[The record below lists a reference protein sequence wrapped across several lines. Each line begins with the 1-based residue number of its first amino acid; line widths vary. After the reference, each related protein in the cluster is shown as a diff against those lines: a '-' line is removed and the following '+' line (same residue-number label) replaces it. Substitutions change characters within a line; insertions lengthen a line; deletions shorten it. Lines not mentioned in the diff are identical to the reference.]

1 MSNMMARAGASQAG
15 VRSLPGS
22 VWNMASRMA
31 GGEGI
36 VNMIDGRP
44 IDAFTSMD
52 L

>member
-31 GGEGI
+31 GGEGTNRTAHM
-36 VNMIDGRP
+36 VNGGP
-44 IDAFTSMD
+44 NDA
-52 L
+52 LGL